1 MISIAITGGIGSGK
15 SYVSNLLEE
24 RGIPIYNADNESK
37 RLTVSDEEIRKGLV
51 ALVGEQVYFDDGTL
65 NKSLL
70 AAYLFASSEHATQV
84 NAIIHPRVKA
94 DFRRWLEE
102 HTDCEIVGLEAAI
115 LYESG
120 FDDVVDAV
128 VAVYAPES
136 LRLERAMKR
145 DGATEAQIRARMSA
159 QMNEEEK
166 RNKAD
171 YVVLNDGSACLQKQL
186 DALIY
191 QIKRGKLRE

>member
-37 RLTVSDEEIRKGLV
+37 RLTVCDEEIRKGLV

-102 HTDCEIVGLEAAI
+102 HTDCEIVGLESAI

-191 QIKRGKLRE
+191 QIKRGK

>member
-51 ALVGEQVYFDDGTL
+51 ALVGEQVYFEDGTL

-102 HTDCEIVGLEAAI
+102 HTDCEIVGLESAI

-191 QIKRGKLRE
+191 QIKRGK

>member
-37 RLTVSDEEIRKGLV
+37 RLTVCDEEIRKGLV

-70 AAYLFASSEHATQV
+70 AAYLFASSEHATKV

-102 HTDCEIVGLEAAI
+102 HTDCEIVGLESAI

-191 QIKRGKLRE
+191 QIKRGK

>member
-1 MISIAITGGIGSGK
+1 MISIAVTGGIGSGK
-15 SYVSNLLEE
+15 SYISALLEE

-37 RLTVSDEEIRKGLV
+37 RLTVSDAEIRKGLV
-51 ALVGEQVYFDDGTL
+51 DLLGEEVYLDGAL
-65 NKSLL
+65 NKPLL
-70 AAYLFASSEHATQV
+70 ASYLFASTEHAAKV

-94 DFRRWLEE
+94 DFRRWVEA
-102 HTDCEIVGLEAAI
+102 HQKDEIVGLESAI

-128 VAVYAPES
+128 VAVYAPEA

-145 DGATEAQIRARMSA
+145 DGATEAQIRARMAA

-166 RNKAD
+166 RDRAHF
-171 YVVLNDGSACLQKQL
+171 VVLNDGSIPLSIQL
-186 DALIY
+186 DKLIH
-191 QIKRGKLRE
+191 QIKRGK

>member
-37 RLTVSDEEIRKGLV
+37 RLTVCDEEIRKGLV

-70 AAYLFASSEHATQV
+70 AAYLFASSVHATKV

-102 HTDCEIVGLEAAI
+102 HTDCEIVGLESAI

-191 QIKRGKLRE
+191 QIKRGK

>member
-70 AAYLFASSEHATQV
+70 AAYLFASSEHATKV
-84 NAIIHPRVKA
+84 NAIIHPRVKV

-102 HTDCEIVGLEAAI
+102 HEDYEIVGLESAI

-166 RNKAD
+166 RDKAD
-171 YVVLNDGSACLQKQL
+171 FVVLNDGSACLQKQL

-191 QIKRGKLRE
+191 QIKRGK

>member
-70 AAYLFASSEHATQV
+70 AAYLFASSEHATKV

-102 HTDCEIVGLEAAI
+102 HEDYEIVGLESAI

-145 DGATEAQIRARMSA
+145 DVATEAQIRARMSA

-166 RNKAD
+166 RDKAD
-171 YVVLNDGSACLQKQL
+171 FVVLNDGSACLQKQL

-191 QIKRGKLRE
+191 QIKRGK

>member
-37 RLTVSDEEIRKGLV
+37 RLTVCDVVIRRGLV

-70 AAYLFASSEHATQV
+70 ASYLFASSEHATQV
-84 NAIIHPRVKA
+84 NVIIHPRVKA

-102 HTDCEIVGLEAAI
+102 HEDYEIVGLESAI

-191 QIKRGKLRE
+191 QIKRGK

>member
-102 HTDCEIVGLEAAI
+102 HTDCEIVGLESAI

-191 QIKRGKLRE
+191 QIKRGK

>member
-37 RLTVSDEEIRKGLV
+37 RLTVSDKEIRKGLV

-70 AAYLFASSEHATQV
+70 ASYLFASTEHATQI
-84 NAIIHPRVKA
+84 NAIIHPQVKA

-102 HTDCEIVGLEAAI
+102 HADCEIVGLESAI

-120 FDDVVDAV
+120 FDDVVDAI

-166 RNKAD
+166 RDKAD

-191 QIKRGKLRE
+191 QIKRGK

>member
-37 RLTVSDEEIRKGLV
+37 RLTVSDVVIRRGLV

-102 HTDCEIVGLEAAI
+102 HTDCEIVGLESAI

-191 QIKRGKLRE
+191 QIKRGK

>member
-24 RGIPIYNADNESK
+24 WGIPIYNADNESK

-102 HTDCEIVGLEAAI
+102 HTDCEIVGLESAI

-191 QIKRGKLRE
+191 QIKRGK

>member
-70 AAYLFASSEHATQV
+70 AAYLFASSEHATQI

-102 HTDCEIVGLEAAI
+102 HEDYEIVGLESAI

-191 QIKRGKLRE
+191 QIKRGK

>member
-37 RLTVSDEEIRKGLV
+37 RLTVCDVVIRRGLV

-102 HTDCEIVGLEAAI
+102 HTDCEIVGLESAI

-191 QIKRGKLRE
+191 QIKRGK

>member
-102 HTDCEIVGLEAAI
+102 HEDYEIVGLESAI

-145 DGATEAQIRARMSA
+145 DGATEIQIRARMSA

-166 RNKAD
+166 R
-171 YVVLNDGSACLQKQL
+171 KQ
-186 DALIY
+186 Y
-191 QIKRGKLRE
+191 ER

>member
-37 RLTVSDEEIRKGLV
+37 RLTVSDVVIRRGLV

-102 HTDCEIVGLEAAI
+102 HEDYEIVGLESAI

-191 QIKRGKLRE
+191 QIKRGK

>member
-1 MISIAITGGIGSGK
+1 MISLAITGGIGSGK
-15 SYVSNLLEE
+15 SYVSGLLGE

-37 RLTVSDEEIRKGLV
+37 RLTVSDEEIRKGLT
-51 ALVGEQVYFDDGTL
+51 ALLGEKVYLDDGSL

-70 AAYLFASSEHATQV
+70 ASYLFASPHHAEKV

-94 DFRRWLEE
+94 DFRSWLER
-102 HTDCEIVGLEAAI
+102 HGDCELVGLESAI

-120 FDDVVDAV
+120 FDDVVDVV
-128 VAVYAPES
+128 VAVYAPER

-166 RNKAD
+166 RDRAD
-171 YVVLNDGSACLQKQL
+171 YVLLNDGSIPLSLQL
-186 DALIY
+186 DNFITALLSSGET
-191 QIKRGKLRE
+191 K

>member
-70 AAYLFASSEHATQV
+70 AAYLFASSEHATKV

-102 HTDCEIVGLEAAI
+102 HEDYEIVGLESAI

-166 RNKAD
+166 RDKAD
-171 YVVLNDGSACLQKQL
+171 FVVLNDGSACLQKQL

-191 QIKRGKLRE
+191 QIKRGK

>member
-37 RLTVSDEEIRKGLV
+37 RLTVCDVVIRRGLV

-70 AAYLFASSEHATQV
+70 ASYLFASSEHATQV

-102 HTDCEIVGLEAAI
+102 HTDCEIVGLESAI

-191 QIKRGKLRE
+191 QIKRGK

>member
-37 RLTVSDEEIRKGLV
+37 RLTVCDVVIRRGLV

-70 AAYLFASSEHATQV
+70 ASYLFASSEHATQV
-84 NAIIHPRVKA
+84 NAIIHPQVKA

-102 HTDCEIVGLEAAI
+102 HTDCEIVGLESAI

-191 QIKRGKLRE
+191 QIKRGK

>member
-102 HTDCEIVGLEAAI
+102 HTDCEIVGLESAI
-115 LYESG
+115 LYESC

-191 QIKRGKLRE
+191 QIKRGK

>member
-24 RGIPIYNADNESK
+24 RDIPIYNADNESK

-70 AAYLFASSEHATQV
+70 AAYLFASSEHATKV

-102 HTDCEIVGLEAAI
+102 HEDYEIVGLESAI

-166 RNKAD
+166 RDKAD
-171 YVVLNDGSACLQKQL
+171 FVVLNDGSACLQKQL

-191 QIKRGKLRE
+191 QIKRGK

>member
-70 AAYLFASSEHATQV
+70 ASYLFASSEHATQV

-102 HTDCEIVGLEAAI
+102 HEDYEIVGLESAI

-191 QIKRGKLRE
+191 QIKRGK